1 MAGEQ
6 LSKLIQEYYSQKLGT
21 TMIVE
26 DTYVAPQDI
35 IEPQFLHSED
45 IFNDILPVVK
55 ANEFGGLS
63 LVGGQGNGKSF
74 AAGEFSTLAQ
84 QEDFLVV
91 DGKFE
96 DVMVDLDAWKKKVKQ
111 AIIEHGNPKLCLVL
125 DDMSYSSG
133 MLSAKRAATWKNFI
147 GDIRH
152 QFENVLGEGIRPLI
166 FLILISHRYHSVPP
180 IMRNSMSWIF
190 ASMNNE
196 DRQDAQKLIPKNKEE
211 LGKLDKLY
219 KFFLSVSSIGPKQAE
234 LGLPIKF
241 SFGGKHID
249 FYWGIKQNPG
259 NGRLMIIY
267 HKGEMRL
274 FNPRKI
280 ENMLDLED
288 YRFKV
293 APKTEEEKQQ
303 ELRHAAEIL
312 FPVKSMTPNPPSI
325 NENIFGDNEHIEPS
339 EAN

>member
-6 LSKLIQEYYSQKLGT
+6 LARLIGEYFREKSPSIQ
-21 TMIVE
+21 IE
-26 DTYVAPQDI
+26 EPI
-35 IEPQFLHSED
+35 IEQEPILEPEFLHSKD

-74 AAGEFSTLAQ
+74 AAGEFATLA
-84 QEDFLVV
+84 EDEGFLVV

-96 DVMVDLDAWKKKVKQ
+96 DVMVDLESWKKKVKQ
-111 AIIEHGNPKLCLVL
+111 AIIYHGSPELCLVL

-241 SFGGKHID
+241 SFGGKQMD
-249 FYWGIKQNPG
+249 FYWGIKQKPG

-280 ENMLDLED
+280 DNMVDLEN

-293 APKTEEEKQQ
+293 EPKSEEQKKEEFRQKVN
-303 ELRHAAEIL
+303 AL
-312 FPVKSMTPNPPSI
+312 FPIKDTSTPITAIVPIQDNHEPPTKT
-325 NENIFGDNEHIEPS
+325 N
-339 EAN
+339 